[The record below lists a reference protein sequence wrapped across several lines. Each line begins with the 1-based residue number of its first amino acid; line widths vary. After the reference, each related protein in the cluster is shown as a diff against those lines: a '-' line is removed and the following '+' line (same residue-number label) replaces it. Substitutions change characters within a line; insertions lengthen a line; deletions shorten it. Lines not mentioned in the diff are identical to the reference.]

1 MQFTTL
7 NITCERL
14 LPLIRDFPD
23 FKWPAPIQTNP
34 SQRNPYIRCDYH
46 RDHEHETNRCRSLK
60 FIVERLIKVGHL
72 RRHVREVDR
81 GAASMPIA
89 DRITASVI
97 APSESRP
104 TINYILGGPFDD
116 QYQSKHQQ
124 KNLFRAAM
132 VKARVNTVHK
142 VGSREEIKPIDVPIS
157 FLPINPNRVIVP
169 RYDALVLTLGING
182 FDVHGVLVDPG
193 SAIDLLQLPVFNQ
206 MKLSSRMLN
215 SVGRILPSF
224 NGATTT
230 TLGDITLPLQPGP
243 VTQ

>member
-1 MQFTTL
+1 M
-7 NITCERL
+7 
-14 LPLIRDFPD
+14 
-23 FKWPAPIQTNP
+23 
-34 SQRNPYIRCDYH
+34 
-46 RDHEHETNRCRSLK
+46 
-60 FIVERLIKVGHL
+60 ERLIKVGHL
-72 RRHVREVDR
+72 RRHIREVDR
-81 GAASMPIA
+81 GAAFVPIA

-132 VKARVNTVHK
+132 VKAQVNTVHK
-142 VGSREEIKPIDVPIS
+142 VGSREEIKPIDGPIS
-157 FLPINPNRVIVP
+157 FPPINPNRVIVP
-169 RYDALVLTLGING
+169 RYDELVLTLGING

-215 SVGRILPSF
+215 SVGRIHLVST
-224 NGATTT
+224 AQ
-230 TLGDITLPLQPGP
+230 QPRH
-243 VTQ
+243 